1 VTAAVI
7 FDLDGVL
14 LDSEAAWDSARR
26 ALAAERGRGWSESAT
41 RDMMGMSSPE
51 WSRYMAEE
59 LGLDL
64 PPEEISERVLSRL
77 LAMYE
82 DELPLL
88 PGATEAV
95 ERVGRRWPLGL
106 ATSSNREAIDLV
118 LERSGLDRLFRV
130 SVSSEEVARGKPAPD
145 VYVEAARRLDAGATE
160 CVAIEDSENGIR
172 SAVAAGMRVVA
183 VPNPE
188 FPPADAALARA
199 DRVLG
204 SLAEL
209 GPELIEDLDRAG

>member
-1 VTAAVI
+1 VIAGVI

-14 LDSEAAWDSARR
+14 LDSEGAWDTARR
-26 ALAAERGRGWSESAT
+26 ELVAERGGTWSESAT
-41 RDMMGMSSPE
+41 RDMLGMSSPE
-51 WSRYMAEE
+51 WSRYLAEE
-59 LGLDL
+59 LGVGMA
-64 PPEEISERVLSRL
+64 PEAISERVLGRV

-82 DELPLL
+82 DRLPLL
-88 PGATEAV
+88 PGAIEAV
-95 ERVGRRWPLGL
+95 ERVAGRWPLGL

-118 LERSGLDRLFRV
+118 LERSGLDRLFEV

-145 VYVEAARRLDAGATE
+145 VYSEAARRLRVTATD
-160 CVAIEDSENGIR
+160 CVAVEDSENGIR

-188 FPPADAALARA
+188 FSPARDAIAAA

-209 GPELIEDLDRAG
+209 GPDLIDQLDR

>member
-1 VTAAVI
+1 MIAAVI

-14 LDSEAAWDSARR
+14 LDSEGAWDAARR
-26 ALAAERGRGWSESAT
+26 ALVVERGASWSESAT

-51 WSRYMAEE
+51 WSRYLAEE
-59 LGLDL
+59 LGVAMA
-64 PPEEISERVLSRL
+64 PEAISEHVLRRV

-88 PGATEAV
+88 PGAIEAV
-95 ERVGRRWPLGL
+95 ERIGGRWPLGL

-118 LERSGLDRLFRV
+118 LERSGLDRLFEV

-145 VYVEAARRLDAGATE
+145 VYAEAAGRLGVAATD

-183 VPNPE
+183 VPNPD
-188 FPPADAALARA
+188 FPPARDAIAAA
-199 DRVLG
+199 DRAIG
-204 SLAEL
+204 SLTEL
-209 GPELIEDLDRAG
+209 GPGLIEELEL

>member
-1 VTAAVI
+1 VIAGVI

-14 LDSEAAWDSARR
+14 LDSEGAWDAARR
-26 ALAAERGRGWSESAT
+26 ALVVERGGSWSESAT
-41 RDMMGMSSPE
+41 GDMMGMSSPE
-51 WSRYMAEE
+51 WSRYLAEE
-59 LGLDL
+59 LGVGMA
-64 PPEEISERVLSRL
+64 PEAISERVLRRV

-88 PGATEAV
+88 PGAIEAV
-95 ERVGRRWPLGL
+95 ERVARRWPLGL

-118 LERSGLDRLFRV
+118 LQRSGLDRLFEV

-145 VYVEAARRLDAGATE
+145 VYTEAARRLRVAATD
-160 CVAIEDSENGIR
+160 CVAIEDSVNGIR

-183 VPNPE
+183 IPNLE
-188 FPPADAALARA
+188 FPPARDAIAAA
-199 DRVLG
+199 DRVIG

-209 GPELIEDLDRAG
+209 APEPIEELEL